1 MQPETSHAN
10 WGWLTPYSG
19 ALIGVLFAG
28 SFFSTRPFL
37 QAIQLGP
44 TGLSA
49 SVAAHV
55 LTNVLSLALVY
66 VIAHRAATQLPQD
79 GAGSSFF
86 RAILRPTAA
95 LAVCTLLGRSV
106 GDLLA
111 PHLDH
116 TLHTYGKYALIA
128 GLIGAG
134 LWFTF
139 EWLRHLQELG
149 QWLNGSPRPVRSK
162 PLTAVQEARV
172 ADNAEEE
179 LPAADPE
186 EAHREEPTSVA
197 AEELVGSSLG
207 RYRILKEIGHGSMGV
222 VYLGKD
228 PTIQRFVA
236 VKTVPLAQG
245 DDEGES
251 QEIKKSFFR
260 EAESAGR
267 LSHPNIVTIY
277 DAGEQGGLGY
287 IAMEYLEGLTLKHAC
302 QPGKLLPLSQAVN
315 LVVTVADALD
325 YAHRQGIVH
334 RDIKPANIL
343 VTQDHRIKV
352 TDFGIAKMA
361 SSTKTHSN
369 VILGTPSYMPPEQA
383 SGKKVDGRADIF
395 SLGIV
400 LYELL
405 TGVRPFTG
413 DDVVSLLY
421 QIATEPHPPITT
433 HRRDLPDGVVQ
444 ALDRALK
451 KDPAHRFAKAGDFG
465 HALRVALQAAAA

>member
-1 MQPETSHAN
+1 MQPSTPHAN

-19 ALIGVLFAG
+19 ALIGVLFGG
-28 SFFSTRPFL
+28 SFLSTRPFL

-44 TGLSA
+44 TGLPA
-49 SVAAHV
+49 SVATHV

-66 VIAHRAATQLPQD
+66 VIAHRAAEQLPRD

-95 LAVCTLLGRSV
+95 LALCTLLGRRV
-106 GDLLA
+106 GTLLA
-111 PHLDH
+111 PHLDQ
-116 TLHTYGKYALIA
+116 TLHTYGKFALIG
-128 GLIGAG
+128 GLVGAG
-134 LWFTF
+134 LWFTI
-139 EWLRHLQELG
+139 EWLRHLPELG
-149 QWLNGSPRPVRSK
+149 QWLTGSSRPVRPK
-162 PLTAVQEARV
+162 PVVAAQEERRAVE
-172 ADNAEEE
+172 
-179 LPAADPE
+179 PE
-186 EAHREEPTSVA
+186 EAIEDAAPEVTPREEPAAQS
-197 AEELVGSSLG
+197 AEEIVGSSLG

-236 VKTVPLAQG
+236 VKTVPLDQG
-245 DDEGES
+245 DNEAES

-287 IAMEYLEGLTLKHAC
+287 IAMEYLEGLTLKHSC
-302 QPGKLLPLSQAVN
+302 QPGKLLPVSQAVN

-361 SSTKTHSN
+361 SSTKTHTN
-369 VILGTPSYMPPEQA
+369 VILGTPSYMAPEQA
-383 SGKKVDGRADIF
+383 AGKKVDGRADIF

-421 QIATEPHPPITT
+421 QIAKEPHPPITT
-433 HRRDLPDGVVQ
+433 HRPDLPDGVVQ
-444 ALDRALK
+444 TIDRALK
-451 KDPAHRFAKAGDFG
+451 KDPAQRFAKAGDFG
-465 HALRVALQAAAA
+465 QALRVALQAAAA